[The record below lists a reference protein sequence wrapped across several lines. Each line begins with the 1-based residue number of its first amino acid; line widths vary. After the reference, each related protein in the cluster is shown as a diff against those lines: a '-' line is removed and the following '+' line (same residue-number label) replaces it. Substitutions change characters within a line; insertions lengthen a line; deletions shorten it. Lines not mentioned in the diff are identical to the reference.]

1 MADSKEQPEAHQDVV
16 HRAQHLA
23 KGAAQ
28 MLPAWL
34 QPGNPESRWPVLV
47 ALISAIVMQGAIPP
61 RYTVVPRWPL
71 LAMEIALV
79 VVLLIINPVRLTR
92 ATRLGKAASLLLLA
106 AITIDN
112 TASAVVLDYHIVTGT
127 VSNDAALLLGS
138 GAAVFI
144 TNIIV
149 YGVWYWEID
158 LGGPFARA
166 GVGEPD
172 RKHQY
177 PDFLFPQ
184 MSGLASNLAPPDWEP
199 RFFDYLYT
207 SLTNVMAFSPTDTMP
222 LTRRAKAMMSL
233 QALVAVST
241 LALVFARAVNVLGNV
256 SRSGNPAPAA
266 PSSPPSAPATASPA
280 AIGRVRAW

>member
-1 MADSKEQPEAHQDVV
+1 
-16 HRAQHLA
+16 
-23 KGAAQ
+23 

-47 ALISAIVMQGAIPP
+47 ALISAIVMQGAIPK

-71 LAMEIALV
+71 LAMEVALV
-79 VVLLIINPVRLTR
+79 VVLLIINPVRLNR
-92 ATRLGKAASLLLLA
+92 ATRLGKGASLLLLA

-112 TASAVVLDYHIVTGT
+112 TASAVLLDYHIVTGT

-144 TNIIV
+144 TNVIV
-149 YGVWYWEID
+149 FGIWYWEVD

-166 GVGEPD
+166 GINERDPKRV
-172 RKHQY
+172 Y

-184 MSGLASNLAPPDWEP
+184 MDKRHLAPKDWEP
-199 RFFDYLYT
+199 RFLDYLYV

-241 LALVFARAVNVLGNV
+241 LALVIARAVNVL
-256 SRSGNPAPAA
+256 R
-266 PSSPPSAPATASPA
+266 
-280 AIGRVRAW
+280 

>member
-1 MADSKEQPEAHQDVV
+1 MDDSKDQPEAHQDVV
-16 HRAQHLA
+16 QRAQHLA
-23 KGAAQ
+23 KDAAQ

-47 ALISAIVMQGAIPP
+47 ALVSAIVMQGAIPR

-71 LAMEIALV
+71 LAMEVALL

-112 TASAVVLDYHIVTGT
+112 TASAVVLDYHILTGT

-166 GVGEPD
+166 GVTERTPE
-172 RKHQY
+172 RRY

-184 MSGLASNLAPPDWEP
+184 MDVRRLAPKDWEP
-199 RFFDYLYT
+199 RFLDYLYV

-222 LTRRAKAMMSL
+222 LTRRAKAMMAL

-241 LALVFARAVNVLGNV
+241 IALVFARAVNVL
-256 SRSGNPAPAA
+256 R
-266 PSSPPSAPATASPA
+266 
-280 AIGRVRAW
+280 

>member
-1 MADSKEQPEAHQDVV
+1 MDDSKKQPEARQDVV

-23 KGAAQ
+23 KDAAQ

-47 ALISAIVMQGAIPP
+47 ALLSAIAMQAAIPK

-71 LAMEIALV
+71 LLMEGALV
-79 VVLLIINPVRLTR
+79 AVLLIINPVRLTR
-92 ATRLGKAASLLLLA
+92 PTKLGKAASLLLLA

-112 TASAVVLDYHIVTGT
+112 TASAVVLDYHILTGT

-166 GVGEPD
+166 GVTERTPE
-172 RKHQY
+172 RRY

-184 MSGLASNLAPPDWEP
+184 MDVRRLAPKDWEP
-199 RFFDYLYT
+199 RFLDYLYV

-222 LTRRAKAMMSL
+222 LTRRAKAMMAL

-241 LALVFARAVNVLGNV
+241 IALVFARAVNVL
-256 SRSGNPAPAA
+256 R
-266 PSSPPSAPATASPA
+266 
-280 AIGRVRAW
+280 

>member
-1 MADSKEQPEAHQDVV
+1 MDESNEEPEAREDVV

-23 KGAAQ
+23 KDAAQ

-47 ALISAIVMQGAIPP
+47 ALISAIVMQGAIPR

-71 LAMEIALV
+71 LAMELALV

-92 ATRLGKAASLLLLA
+92 ATRLGKGASLLLLA

-112 TASAVVLDYHIVTGT
+112 TASAVVLDYHILTGT

-149 YGVWYWEID
+149 YGIWYWEID

-166 GVGEPD
+166 GVTERTPEQ
-172 RKHQY
+172 RY

-184 MSGLASNLAPPDWEP
+184 MDVRRLAPNDWEP
-199 RFFDYLYT
+199 RFLDYLYV

-222 LTRRAKAMMSL
+222 LTRRAKGMMSL

-241 LALVFARAVNVLGNV
+241 LALVFARAVNVL
-256 SRSGNPAPAA
+256 R
-266 PSSPPSAPATASPA
+266 
-280 AIGRVRAW
+280 

>member
-1 MADSKEQPEAHQDVV
+1 MDDSKDQPEARQDVV

-23 KGAAQ
+23 KDAAQ

-47 ALISAIVMQGAIPP
+47 ALISALVMQGAIPK

-71 LAMEIALV
+71 LAMEVALI
-79 VVLLIINPVRLTR
+79 VVLLIINPIRLTR
-92 ATRLGKAASLLLLA
+92 ATRLSKAASLVLVA

-112 TASAVVLDYHIVTGT
+112 TASAVVLDYHILTGT

-149 YGVWYWEID
+149 YGIWYWEID

-166 GVGEPD
+166 GVTERTPEQ
-172 RKHQY
+172 RY

-184 MSGLASNLAPPDWEP
+184 MDVRRLAPSDWEP
-199 RFFDYLYT
+199 RFLDYLYV

-241 LALVFARAVNVLGNV
+241 IALVIARAVNVL
-256 SRSGNPAPAA
+256 R
-266 PSSPPSAPATASPA
+266 
-280 AIGRVRAW
+280 

>member
-1 MADSKEQPEAHQDVV
+1 MGDSKEQPEAHEDVM
-16 HRAQHLA
+16 HRTGRLA
-23 KGAAQ
+23 KQAEQ
-28 MLPAWL
+28 RLPAWL

-47 ALISAIVMQGAIPP
+47 ALATAIVLQRAIPE

-79 VVLLIINPVRLTR
+79 AVLLIMNPVRLTR
-92 ATRLGKAASLLLLA
+92 STRLGKAASLILLG

-112 TASAVVLDYHIVTGT
+112 TASAAVLDYHILTGT

-144 TNIIV
+144 TNITVFGI
-149 YGVWYWEID
+149 WYWEID

-166 GVGEPD
+166 GVKERGPN
-172 RKHQY
+172 RQY

-184 MSGLASNLAPPDWEP
+184 MDVRQLAPADWEP
-199 RFFDYLYT
+199 RFLDYLYV

-241 LALVFARAVNVLGNV
+241 IALVFARAVNVLK
-256 SRSGNPAPAA
+256 
-266 PSSPPSAPATASPA
+266 
-280 AIGRVRAW
+280 

>member
-1 MADSKEQPEAHQDVV
+1 MDDSKEQPEAREDVV

-23 KGAAQ
+23 KDAAQ

-47 ALISAIVMQGAIPP
+47 ALISAMVMQGAIPK

-71 LAMEIALV
+71 LAMEVALV

-92 ATRLGKAASLLLLA
+92 ATRLGKGASLLLLA

-149 YGVWYWEID
+149 YGIWYWEID

-166 GVGEPD
+166 GVTERTPEQ
-172 RKHQY
+172 RY

-184 MSGLASNLAPPDWEP
+184 MDVRRLAPSDWEP
-199 RFFDYLYT
+199 RFLDYLYV

-241 LALVFARAVNVLGNV
+241 IALVFARAVNVL
-256 SRSGNPAPAA
+256 R
-266 PSSPPSAPATASPA
+266 
-280 AIGRVRAW
+280 

>member
-1 MADSKEQPEAHQDVV
+1 MDDSKEQPEAREDVV

-23 KGAAQ
+23 KDAAQ

-47 ALISAIVMQGAIPP
+47 ALVSAIVMQGAIPR

-71 LAMEIALV
+71 LAMEVALV

-92 ATRLGKAASLLLLA
+92 ATRLGKGASLLLLA

-112 TASAVVLDYHIVTGT
+112 TASAVVLNYHILTGT

-166 GVGEPD
+166 GVTERTPE
-172 RKHQY
+172 RRY

-184 MSGLASNLAPPDWEP
+184 MDVRRLAPKDWEP
-199 RFFDYLYT
+199 RFLDYLYV

-241 LALVFARAVNVLGNV
+241 IALVFARAVNVL
-256 SRSGNPAPAA
+256 R
-266 PSSPPSAPATASPA
+266 
-280 AIGRVRAW
+280 

>member
-1 MADSKEQPEAHQDVV
+1 MDDSKDQPEAHQNVV

-23 KGAAQ
+23 KDAAQ

-47 ALISAIVMQGAIPP
+47 ALVSAIVMQGAIPR

-71 LAMEIALV
+71 LAMEVALV

-92 ATRLGKAASLLLLA
+92 PTKLGKAASLLLLA

-112 TASAVVLDYHIVTGT
+112 TASAVVLDYHILTGT

-166 GVGEPD
+166 GVTERTPE
-172 RKHQY
+172 RRY

-184 MSGLASNLAPPDWEP
+184 MDVRRLAPKDWEP
-199 RFFDYLYT
+199 RFLDYLYV

-222 LTRRAKAMMSL
+222 LTRRAKAMMAL

-241 LALVFARAVNVLGNV
+241 IALVFARAVNVL
-256 SRSGNPAPAA
+256 R
-266 PSSPPSAPATASPA
+266 
-280 AIGRVRAW
+280 

>member
-1 MADSKEQPEAHQDVV
+1 MDDSKDQPEAHQDVV

-23 KGAAQ
+23 KDAAQ

-47 ALISAIVMQGAIPP
+47 ALVSAIVMQGAIPR

-71 LAMEIALV
+71 LAMEVALL

-112 TASAVVLDYHIVTGT
+112 TASAVVLDYHILTGT

-166 GVGEPD
+166 GVTERTPE
-172 RKHQY
+172 RRY

-184 MSGLASNLAPPDWEP
+184 MDVRRLAPKDWEP
-199 RFFDYLYT
+199 RFLDYLYV

-222 LTRRAKAMMSL
+222 LTRRAKAMMAL

-241 LALVFARAVNVLGNV
+241 IALVFARAVNVL
-256 SRSGNPAPAA
+256 R
-266 PSSPPSAPATASPA
+266 
-280 AIGRVRAW
+280 

>member
-1 MADSKEQPEAHQDVV
+1 MDDSKDQPEARQDVV

-23 KGAAQ
+23 KDAAQ

-47 ALISAIVMQGAIPP
+47 ALLSAIVMQGAIPR

-79 VVLLIINPVRLTR
+79 AVLLIINPVRLTR
-92 ATRLGKAASLLLLA
+92 ATKLGKGASLLLLA

-112 TASAVVLDYHIVTGT
+112 TASAVVLDYHILTGT

-166 GVGEPD
+166 GVTERTPE
-172 RKHQY
+172 RRY

-184 MSGLASNLAPPDWEP
+184 MDVRRLAPKDWEP
-199 RFFDYLYT
+199 RFLDYLYV

-222 LTRRAKAMMSL
+222 LTRRAKAMMAL

-241 LALVFARAVNVLGNV
+241 IALVFARAVNVL
-256 SRSGNPAPAA
+256 R
-266 PSSPPSAPATASPA
+266 
-280 AIGRVRAW
+280 

>member
-1 MADSKEQPEAHQDVV
+1 MDDSKEQPQAHEDVM
-16 HRAQHLA
+16 HRTGRLA
-23 KGAAQ
+23 KQAEQ
-28 MLPAWL
+28 RLPAWL
-34 QPGNPESRWPVLV
+34 RPGNPESRWPVLI
-47 ALISAIVMQGAIPP
+47 ALAAAIVMQRAIPE

-79 VVLLIINPVRLTR
+79 VVLLIINPVHLTR
-92 ATRLGKAASLLLLA
+92 STRLGKAASLILLA

-112 TASAVVLDYHIVTGT
+112 TASAIVLDYHILTGT
-127 VSNDAALLLGS
+127 VSNDARLLLGS

-144 TNIIV
+144 TNITVFGI
-149 YGVWYWEID
+149 WYWEMD

-166 GVGEPD
+166 GVKERDPK
-172 RKHQY
+172 RQY

-184 MSGLASNLAPPDWEP
+184 MSGLASNLAPPEWEP
-199 RFFDYLYT
+199 RFLDYLYT

-241 LALVFARAVNVLGNV
+241 LALVFARAVNVL
-256 SRSGNPAPAA
+256 R
-266 PSSPPSAPATASPA
+266 
-280 AIGRVRAW
+280 

>member
-1 MADSKEQPEAHQDVV
+1 MDDSKEQPEAREDVV

-23 KGAAQ
+23 KDAAQ

-47 ALISAIVMQGAIPP
+47 ALLSAIAMQAAIPK

-71 LAMEIALV
+71 LLMEGALV
-79 VVLLIINPVRLTR
+79 AVLLIINPVRLTR
-92 ATRLGKAASLLLLA
+92 PTKLGKAASLLLLA

-112 TASAVVLDYHIVTGT
+112 TASAMVLDYHIVTGT

-149 YGVWYWEID
+149 YGIWYWEID

-166 GVGEPD
+166 GVTERTPE
-172 RKHQY
+172 RRY

-184 MSGLASNLAPPDWEP
+184 MDVRRLAPKDWEP
-199 RFFDYLYT
+199 RFLDYLYV

-222 LTRRAKAMMSL
+222 LTRRAKAMMAL

-241 LALVFARAVNVLGNV
+241 IALVFARAVNVL
-256 SRSGNPAPAA
+256 R
-266 PSSPPSAPATASPA
+266 
-280 AIGRVRAW
+280 

>member
-1 MADSKEQPEAHQDVV
+1 MDDGKEQPEAREDVV
-16 HRAQHLA
+16 HRTGRLA
-23 KGAAQ
+23 KQAEQ

-47 ALISAIVMQGAIPP
+47 ALISAIVMQGAIPR

-71 LAMEIALV
+71 LAMEVALV
-79 VVLLIINPVRLTR
+79 LVLLIINPVRLTR
-92 ATRLGKAASLLLLA
+92 ATRLGKGASLLLLA

-112 TASAVVLDYHIVTGT
+112 TASAVVLDYHILTGT

-149 YGVWYWEID
+149 YGIWYWEID

-166 GVGEPD
+166 GVTERTPE
-172 RKHQY
+172 RRY

-184 MSGLASNLAPPDWEP
+184 MDVRRLAPKDWEP
-199 RFFDYLYT
+199 RFLDYLYV

-222 LTRRAKAMMSL
+222 LTRRAKGMMSL

-241 LALVFARAVNVLGNV
+241 IALVFARAVNVL
-256 SRSGNPAPAA
+256 R
-266 PSSPPSAPATASPA
+266 
-280 AIGRVRAW
+280 

>member
-1 MADSKEQPEAHQDVV
+1 MDDSKEQPEAHQDVV

-23 KGAAQ
+23 KDAAQ

-47 ALISAIVMQGAIPP
+47 ALLSAIVMQGAIPR
-61 RYTVVPRWPL
+61 RYTIVPRWPL

-92 ATRLGKAASLLLLA
+92 PTKLGKAASLLLLA
-106 AITIDN
+106 AITVDN
-112 TASAVVLDYHIVTGT
+112 TASAVVLNYHILTGT

-138 GAAVFI
+138 GAAIFI

-166 GVGEPD
+166 GVTERTPE
-172 RKHQY
+172 RRY

-184 MSGLASNLAPPDWEP
+184 MDVRRLAPKDWEP
-199 RFFDYLYT
+199 RFLDYLYV

-222 LTRRAKAMMSL
+222 LTRRAKGMMSL

-241 LALVFARAVNVLGNV
+241 IALVFARAVNVL
-256 SRSGNPAPAA
+256 R
-266 PSSPPSAPATASPA
+266 
-280 AIGRVRAW
+280 